1 VSPDAGSQSGRH
13 LQPLGELWA
22 NSTGRGGRSLGKY
35 GGDRQGA
42 AAINMADEKEID
54 LIDLIAPRPR
64 RKPRA
69 QKVLGS
75 LGDAP
80 AGAVEATAGAQGSLA
95 PEGGAQTFAEGR
107 LEVRPIGTPLGL
119 KELAALHKKTWSNL
133 NVQEKRVHMLLWPL
147 ALHFGLYHL
156 KATVERR
163 RPPLIG
169 AFWARCLADAPLTL
183 GHLYPAALFKDMM
196 ASDVWEFGGMVIDTS
211 YQGRGLVKMLSDT
224 ARIFLFSRRP
234 KLLITNPIE
243 PLYEMY
249 RQFGLKTVGNH
260 PVEHPHAY
268 NVKVW
273 LMYGRFDDLSKPYY
287 M

>member
-1 VSPDAGSQSGRH
+1 
-13 LQPLGELWA
+13 
-22 NSTGRGGRSLGKY
+22 
-35 GGDRQGA
+35 
-42 AAINMADEKEID
+42 MADEDKNDVD
-54 LIDLIAPRPR
+54 LLGMLVPRQR
-64 RKPRA
+64 AKPRA
-69 QKVLGS
+69 RRGQVIFTGS
-75 LGDAP
+75 SEDLLAP
-80 AGAVEATAGAQGSLA
+80 SPETASNEEGAGASESAEKDKRAQ
-95 PEGGAQTFAEGR
+95 GR

-119 KELAALHKKTWSNL
+119 RELAALHRRTWNNL

-147 ALHFGLYHL
+147 ALHFGLYQI
-156 KATVERR
+156 KPGQEKR

-196 ASDVWEFGGMVIDTS
+196 ASDVWEFGGMVIDVT
-211 YQGRGLVKMLSDT
+211 YQGRGLVKLLSDT

-234 KLLITNPIE
+234 KLLITNPVE

-249 RQFGLKTVGNH
+249 KQFGLKTVGNK
-260 PVEHPHAY
+260 PVDHPHAY

-273 LMYGRFDDLSKPYY
+273 LMYGRFDELSKPYF

>member
-1 VSPDAGSQSGRH
+1 
-13 LQPLGELWA
+13 
-22 NSTGRGGRSLGKY
+22 
-35 GGDRQGA
+35 
-42 AAINMADEKEID
+42 MADEDREID

-64 RKPRA
+64 TRSRA
-69 QKVLGS
+69 PK
-75 LGDAP
+75 AP
-80 AGAVEATAGAQGSLA
+80 VSLA
-95 PEGGAQTFAEGR
+95 DIEPPPLDSTAEESREPAPVMHAESASEGR

-133 NVQEKRVHMLLWPL
+133 NVQEKRIHMILWPL
-147 ALHFGLYHL
+147 ALHFGLYQV
-156 KATVERR
+156 KPGSERR

-183 GHLYPAALFKDMM
+183 GHLYPAALFKDML
-196 ASDVWEFGGMVIDTS
+196 ASDVWEFGGMVIDIN

-234 KLLITNPIE
+234 KLLITNPVE

-249 RQFGLKTVGNH
+249 KHFGLKTVGSK
-260 PVEHPHAY
+260 PIEHPHI

-273 LMYGRFDDLSKPYY
+273 LMYGRFDELSKPFY